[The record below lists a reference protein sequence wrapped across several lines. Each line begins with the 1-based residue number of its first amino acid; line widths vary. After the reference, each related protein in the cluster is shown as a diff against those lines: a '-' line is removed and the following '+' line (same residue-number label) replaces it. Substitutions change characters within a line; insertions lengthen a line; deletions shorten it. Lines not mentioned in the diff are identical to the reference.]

1 MKLNPSTSVR
11 HFKWT
16 NRHNR
21 IITSYCLKQTGK
33 KTQVR
38 VDQKQTATTKKTRD
52 SCLAT
57 KKSQYFHGWYKFKLK
72 TLQRHCSFDVWC
84 YQKRGPIIKYAFIV
98 NIKQLWSL
106 ITFENTK
113 RKKSV
118 SIHRTGNDSM
128 WWEKATAMFIL
139 SNGHAIKINEFSK
152 WSLLVSRKEFQFSFN
167 FQNKYEIQFWING
180 AKDMHAFHYMDV
192 QFVVCKYMQTSS
204 PN

>member
-16 NRHNR
+16 HRHNR
-21 IITSYCLKQTGK
+21 ITTSYCLEQTVK
-33 KTQVR
+33 KNPSLCASKTNNN
-38 VDQKQTATTKKTRD
+38 KKTRD

-57 KKSQYFHGWYKFKLK
+57 KKSQYFHGLYKFKLK

-84 YQKRGPIIKYAFIV
+84 YQKRGPMIKYAFIV

-113 RKKSV
+113 WKKSV

-128 WWEKATAMFIL
+128 WWKRE
-139 SNGHAIKINEFSK
+139 
-152 WSLLVSRKEFQFSFN
+152 RQQCSF
-167 FQNKYEIQFWING
+167 WV
-180 AKDMHAFHYMDV
+180 MS
-192 QFVVCKYMQTSS
+192 MQ
-204 PN
+204 